1 MSREKTRISLHIPV
15 SEKEIVE
22 WLAKS
27 HGLTLSE
34 AMRKGARLYVSFAPG
49 FLETIAEHYR
59 ERGLQASVALQLSQ
73 QKRIA
78 AERAWLKI
86 FGTLPPGATRE
97 IKYEH
102 GKLIRG
108 DDLSKI
114 LEHEYTE
121 LFQSMKEKLMESQ
134 ETGEPV
140 SVSAEEFSE
149 FAMML

>member
-1 MSREKTRISLHIPV
+1 MTLEKTRISLHIPV
-15 SEKEIVE
+15 VEKETIE

-34 AMRKGARLYVSFAPG
+34 AMRKGARLLVSLKPG
-49 FLETIAEHYR
+49 FLEVIKEHFR
-59 ERGLQASVALQLSQ
+59 ERGLQDGVALELSL

-78 AERAWLKI
+78 AERAWLKT

-97 IKYEH
+97 IKYQD

-108 DDLSKI
+108 DNLSKI
-114 LEHEYTE
+114 LEDEYLE
-121 LFQSMKEKLMESQ
+121 LFQSMKEKLLDSVEK
-134 ETGEPV
+134 GEPV
-140 SVSAEEFSE
+140 RVSAEEFSE